1 MREFI
6 DDDPGYLGW
15 LAANPDGYVINSYRL
30 PVAGY
35 LMLHRSG
42 CRTVNGQPPTGD
54 GWTSTSK
61 KVCGTREELEK
72 WVRDSVGGD
81 LTACGTCLG

>member
-6 DDDPGYLGW
+6 DDDRDYLSW
-15 LAANPDGYVINSYRL
+15 LATNQDAYVINSYRL

-42 CRTVNGQPPTGD
+42 CRTINGQPPTGD
-54 GWTSTSK
+54 GWTTTSK
-61 KVCGTREELEK
+61 KVCGTREELEN
-72 WVRDSVGGD
+72 WVQNGVGGD
-81 LTACGTCLG
+81 LTSCGTCLS

>member
-15 LAANPDGYVINSYRL
+15 LAANLGGYVINSHRI

-42 CRTVNGQPPTGD
+42 CRTINGQPATGSS
-54 GWTSTSK
+54 WTSTYK
-61 KVCGTREELEK
+61 KLCGTREELEM
-72 WVRDSVGGD
+72 WGRESIGGD
-81 LTACGTCLG
+81 LTSCGTCLD